1 MALIGRSKT
10 VTSILYGII
19 FKLFFRGTINKVP
32 QASILAGVEDH
43 LHDSTED
50 DI

>member
-1 MALIGRSKT
+1 MVLIGRPKT

-19 FKLFFRGTINKVP
+19 FKLFFRGTIDKVP

-43 LHDSTED
+43 FHDSTD
-50 DI
+50 DR